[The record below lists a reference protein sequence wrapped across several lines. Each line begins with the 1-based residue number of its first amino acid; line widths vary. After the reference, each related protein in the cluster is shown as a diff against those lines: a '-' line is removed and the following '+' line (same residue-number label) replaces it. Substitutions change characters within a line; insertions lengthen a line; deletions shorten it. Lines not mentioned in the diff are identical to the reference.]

1 MNGSTRILIGDDHEH
16 ARQAI
21 RLILEREKRFQV
33 VGEAQTGPEVLEATE
48 RLNPDLIL
56 LDIHMPEM
64 DGLETTRLI
73 KERFPSVKIIIV
85 TVSDDVSDLFE
96 AIKRGAQ
103 GYLVKNVTPSLWLD
117 YLRAV
122 ALDETPMPREIA
134 RRILAEF
141 HPVPKPE
148 SEDLTLREREILT
161 LVAEGLSNKEIAS
174 MLSISEYTV
183 KNHLKKIMQK
193 LHLKNRVQLTRY
205 ALDQGWRPTEPDGP
219 GQTR

>member
-205 ALDQGWRPTEPDGP
+205 ALDQGWRPAEPDGP

>member
-48 RLNPDLIL
+48 RVNPDLIL

-205 ALDQGWRPTEPDGP
+205 ALDQGWRPAEPDGP